1 MYWLLCASTVW
12 NTGLASAKRLML
24 TDPPVAPDAAAEA
37 GTLAAALGAAD
48 AAAVGA
54 ADGAAEAG
62 AWVAGVDEHA
72 PSTNTK
78 TAVRLR
84 SFLRIPTPL
93 RLSAAMPATS
103 GCRPVVPPPDHRQ
116 WRHCRVG

>member
-1 MYWLLCASTVW
+1 MYWLLWASTVW
-12 NTGLASAKRLML
+12 KTGLASAKRLML
-24 TDPPVAPDAAAEA
+24 TDPPVPPAAALLA
-37 GTLAAALGAAD
+37 ATLGAALAAAV

-54 ADGAAEAG
+54 AVAG

-93 RLSAAMPATS
+93 RPSAAMPATS
-103 GCRPVVPPPDHRQ
+103 GCRLVVPPPDR
-116 WRHCRVG
+116 R

>member
-24 TDPPVAPDAAAEA
+24 TDPPAAPDAAALLA
-37 GTLAAALGAAD
+37 ATLGAALAAAV

-54 ADGAAEAG
+54 AVAG

-93 RLSAAMPATS
+93 RPSAAMPATS
-103 GCRPVVPPPDHRQ
+103 GCRLVVPPPDR
-116 WRHCRVG
+116 R